1 MALNIF
7 KWILGKNDD
16 ETPGGNRV
24 TVKDFLDTECETAI
38 AGLEIYLQRMAF
50 WTCVR
55 KIGSAV
61 AAVEWETYRR
71 GKRVKAKEYWSWNYE
86 PNPNQTKEQFFQKLV
101 GQLFSEQEA
110 LVVEWRGYRY
120 VADSFGIEKHLTG
133 DIYHDITSD
142 GESIP
147 GAYPAKDVL
156 HFTIEGE
163 HIKRILVSIAL
174 AEGRLLKAASNSYI
188 RRHGMRGILNI
199 DDTAEAESD
208 FEETYEDLV
217 TDKFKKY
224 FTADNAVLPMF
235 KGYSFTERGGNSEAG
250 KSEIQ
255 GTRDIRNMMN
265 DIVELTAQ
273 ALGIPASIAT
283 GKSVTDAEFK
293 AFMTS
298 PVMPIVKTIIQEIN
312 RKIYTQQLVYAG
324 TYISANYADV
334 RYTDLFDVA
343 NPIDKLIGSG
353 AFCINDIRMR
363 LGLDIIEED
372 WAWQHWMTKNYSTV
386 DDLLDGVDGETD
398 PDPPDKEKEE
408 KNEKDDENGDEQS
421 SYTIFQ
427 PFTE

>member
-1 MALNIF
+1 MAFNIF
-7 KWILGKNDD
+7 KWILRKTDD
-16 ETPGGNRV
+16 EPDGGREV
-24 TVKDFLDTECETAI
+24 SVGDFLDAEMDSAVM
-38 AGLEIYLQRMAF
+38 GLEIYLQRMAF

-61 AAVEWETYRR
+61 AAVEWETFRR
-71 GKRVKAKEYWSWNYE
+71 GKRVKAKEYWAWNYA

-110 LVVEWRGYRY
+110 LIVEWRGNRY
-120 VADSFGIEKHLTG
+120 VADSFGVEKHLSG

-147 GAYPAKDVL
+147 GVYAAKDVL

-163 HIKRILVSIAL
+163 RIKRILISIAS
-174 AEGRLLKAASNSYI
+174 AEGRLLKAASSSYI
-188 RRHGMRGILNI
+188 RSHGMRGILKI
-199 DDTAEAESD
+199 DDTAETEPD
-208 FEETYEDLV
+208 FEEQYEDLV
-217 TDKFKKY
+217 QNKFKKY

-235 KGYSFTERGGNSEAG
+235 KGYTFTERDNNQAAG

-283 GKSVTDAEFK
+283 GKSVSDADFK

-298 PVMPIVKTIIQEIN
+298 PVMPIVKSITQEIN
-312 RKIYTQQLVYAG
+312 RKLFGSQLVYAG

-353 AFCINDIRMR
+353 AFCINDIRLR
-363 LGLDIIEED
+363 LGLDIINEP

-386 DDLLDGVDGETD
+386 DDLLDGVEDND

-408 KNEKDDENGDEQS
+408 QDEKDDENGDG
-421 SYTIFQ
+421 
-427 PFTE
+427 

>member
-1 MALNIF
+1 MAFNIF
-7 KWILGKNDD
+7 KWILREKSD
-16 ETPGGNRV
+16 ESTGGNRV
-24 TVKDFLDTECETAI
+24 SVGDFLDYEIDSSI

-50 WTCVR
+50 WSCVR

-61 AAVEWETYRR
+61 AAVEWQTFRR
-71 GKRVKAKEYWSWNYE
+71 GKSVKAKEYWMWNYD
-86 PNPNQTKEQFFQKLV
+86 PNPNQTKEQFFQKLI

-110 LVVEWRGYRY
+110 LVVEWRGSRY
-120 VADSFGIEKHLTG
+120 VADSYGVENHLTG
-133 DIYHDITSD
+133 NVYHDITSD

-147 GAYPAKDVL
+147 GTFSAEDVL

-163 HIKRILVSIAL
+163 QIKRILISIAA
-174 AEGRLLKAASNSYI
+174 AEGRLMRAATKSYV
-188 RRHGMRGILNI
+188 RQHGMRGILSI
-199 DDTAEAESD
+199 DDTAEAEPD
-208 FEETYEDLV
+208 FEETYEELV
-217 TDKFKKY
+217 NEKFKKY

-235 KGYSFTERGGNSEAG
+235 KGYNFTERDDKSAAG
-250 KSEIQ
+250 KSETQ

-283 GKSVTDAEFK
+283 GKSVTDADFK
-293 AFMTS
+293 AFMTT

-312 RKIYTQQLVYAG
+312 RKLYGQQLVYAG
-324 TYISANYADV
+324 TYITANYADV

-363 LGLDIIEED
+363 LGLDVINED

-386 DDLLDGVDGETD
+386 DDLLDGVEGTD
-398 PDPPDKEKEE
+398 PDPPDNETKEE
-408 KNEKDDENGDEQS
+408 TDGKEDENGNG
-421 SYTIFQ
+421 
-427 PFTE
+427 